1 MDMSEAEV
9 DELEAEGSALVAE
22 DHEVGGLEVA
32 VDDADAVDGVE
43 GGGALGEEAEGEAGV
58 EEALA
63 GGEPLS
69 TAYRYKADVVAV
81 LRG

>member
-1 MDMSEAEV
+1 MTATCAPGRDGKNLADSARYAAAEAR
-9 DELEAEGSALVAE
+9 
-22 DHEVGGLEVA
+22 
-32 VDDADAVDGVE
+32 
-43 GGGALGEEAEGEAGV
+43 V